1 LNFLIGFE
9 KHTNRTIHLYDFNT
23 NFKEELT
30 IYAYKVRNLSNSTLH
45 SYYKNI
51 RMVTAYLKESGFK
64 FNDIFLVNDIKEE
77 PNNELI
83 TLSIEQVKQLKNY
96 KPKNKAE
103 ELFHDLIVLQLETGQ
118 RISDIKRLNSSM
130 IIEKNSKKYITFK
143 QEKTGIEVILPCTD
157 TIDIILKKYNGKIPK
172 FDLKELNKRLKKISK
187 SLEFNNEF
195 TIKKRQG
202 KEVTTKIMK
211 LHEIIST
218 HKLRST
224 VITLLDDNS
233 TSISSIMNIAGHKEL
248 ETTSKYLKQDKLTS
262 AESFRT
268 LLEETK

>member
-130 IIEKNSKKYITFK
+130 IIEKNSKKYITF
-143 QEKTGIEVILPCTD
+143 TD